1 MLCRKLAGTSN
12 EANLRERYGCHMF
25 HLGTTI
31 AKTWAT
37 KRNTG
42 LSRASA
48 CPAQRSGRRPSVSIR
63 DDPDRGSSASKGN
76 KRQRCEIRQDRETWG
91 ATAGARETTLRCP
104 SPVAPSSCRGLC
116 RGLCPL
122 LAGPP
127 AYLGGQLAEWDVFQH
142 PAWGR
147 VEILSRQQPSKGT
160 AFRVVFDQKW
170 EDAGD
175 ADGTGEASKPSIRL
189 SGPEDGRCIFQ
200 GQKGG
205 VSGRRPRLQRER
217 VRFAPEAT
225 SSLSGPPQILCGC
238 FCARKQSH
246 TNIPV

>member
-31 AKTWAT
+31 AKSWAT

-48 CPAQRSGRRPSVSIR
+48 CPAQRSGRTPSVSIR
-63 DDPDRGSSASKGN
+63 DDPDRGASASKGN
-76 KRQRCEIRQDRETWG
+76 KRQRREIRQDRETWR
-91 ATAGARETTLRCP
+91 ATAGARETTLRCS
-104 SPVAPSSCRGLC
+104 SPVAPSSCRGLR

-127 AYLGGQLAEWDVFQH
+127 AYLGGQLAEWDLFQH
-142 PAWGR
+142 PVWGPCRDFFYLASSRARELRFESFSIRNGKMR
-147 VEILSRQQPSKGT
+147 VMRT
-160 AFRVVFDQKW
+160 AQAKQ
-170 EDAGD
+170 GQ
-175 ADGTGEASKPSIRL
+175 ASKPSIRL

-200 GQKGG
+200 GQK
-205 VSGRRPRLQRER
+205 RWRKR
-217 VRFAPEAT
+217 AT
-225 SSLSGPPQILCGC
+225 SKVAEEEKSE
-238 FCARKQSH
+238 
-246 TNIPV
+246 